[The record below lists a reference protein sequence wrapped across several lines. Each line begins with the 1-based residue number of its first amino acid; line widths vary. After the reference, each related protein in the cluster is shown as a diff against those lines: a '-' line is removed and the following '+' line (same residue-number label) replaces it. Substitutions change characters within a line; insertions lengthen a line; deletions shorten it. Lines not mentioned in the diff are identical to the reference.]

1 MRAALA
7 ALAIG
12 AFVAMAMP
20 TSAQETDPADLLF
33 WQSITGSQDPA
44 AYAAYLEAFPNGRF
58 APLARLRAGG
68 AAPAVAAPPPAAP
81 AAPAAR
87 IQPVGPAQPVPAAP
101 PAPSRTAG
109 AMDAMEFSKES
120 AKLGRA
126 GMFAKYRGQTLTIQG
141 RFQKLLDLG
150 IGDTFWVQFIKPQEF
165 GVPKHEISCTIPRG
179 DTKAYD
185 TFATMAIGTNFTI
198 SGPLYDV
205 QEVFGSV
212 TIQPC
217 AVINPPL
224 HAAKAAASGRT
235 GPATPPNGS
244 YACQVGYT
252 GAGIGSIKVL
262 GSSSFTDISGERRSY
277 SFDKASGRVSFP
289 QGILG
294 GAYVGYYEQPG
305 PPSSG
310 ATIDVP
316 QIRIAPAERPT
327 DYSVFCIWRG

>member
-1 MRAALA
+1 MRAGLA
-7 ALAIG
+7 ALAFG
-12 AFVAMAMP
+12 VVVAMATPM
-20 TSAQETDPADLLF
+20 SAQETDPADLVF

-68 AAPAVAAPPPAAP
+68 TAAPPAAAAP
-81 AAPAAR
+81 APAAR
-87 IQPVGPAQPVPAAP
+87 IQPVGPVQPAPAPAGPAA
-101 PAPSRTAG
+101 AGG
-109 AMDAMEFSKES
+109 AMDAMAFSKES

-141 RFQKLLDLG
+141 RFQELVDLG
-150 IGDTFWVQFIKPQEF
+150 IGDTFWVNFIQPQEF
-165 GVPKHEISCTIPRG
+165 ATPRHKVSCTIPRA

-244 YACQVGYT
+244 YACNVGYT

-262 GSSSFTDISGERRSY
+262 GSTSFADISGDRRSY
-277 SFDKASGRVSFP
+277 SFDKVSGRVTFP
-289 QGILG
+289 QGIFG
-294 GAYVGYYEQPG
+294 GAYVGHYEQPG

-327 DYSVFCIWRG
+327 DYSVFCTWQG

>member
-7 ALAIG
+7 TM
-12 AFVAMAMP
+12 AFGVVVAMATP
-20 TSAQETDPADLLF
+20 TLAQETDPADLVF

-68 AAPAVAAPPPAAP
+68 ATTPPPAVP

-87 IQPVGPAQPVPAAP
+87 IQPVGPVQPAPAPDSPAAG
-101 PAPSRTAG
+101 G
-109 AMDAMEFSKES
+109 ALDAMAFSKES
-120 AKLGRA
+120 AELGRA

-141 RFQKLLDLG
+141 RFQKLLDLE

-165 GVPKHEISCTIPRG
+165 GIPKHEISCTIPRA

-185 TFATMAIGTNFTI
+185 TFATMAIGTSFTI

-224 HAAKAAASGRT
+224 HAAKPAASGRT

-244 YACQVGYT
+244 YACHVGHT
-252 GAGIGSIKVL
+252 GAGIGGIKVL
-262 GSSSFTDISGERRSY
+262 GASAFVDTTGDRRSY
-277 SFDKASGRVSFP
+277 SFDKASGRVTFP
-289 QGILG
+289 QGIFG

-316 QIRIAPAERPT
+316 QIRVAPAERPT
-327 DYSVFCIWRG
+327 DYSVFCTWQG

>member
-1 MRAALA
+1 MRGLLA
-7 ALAIG
+7 ALAFG
-12 AFVAMAMP
+12 AFVAMATP
-20 TSAQETDPADLLF
+20 ALAQQTDPADLVF
-33 WQSITGSQDPA
+33 WQSIAGSQDPA

-68 AAPAVAAPPPAAP
+68 AAAPPQATP

-87 IQPVGPAQPVPAAP
+87 IQPVGQVQPAPAPASPAA
-101 PAPSRTAG
+101 AGG
-109 AMDAMEFSKES
+109 AMDAMAFSKES

-141 RFQKLLDLG
+141 RFQELVDLG
-150 IGDTFWVQFIKPQEF
+150 IGDTFLVRFIQPQD
-165 GVPKHEISCTIPRG
+165 GGAMHRVNCTLPRG

-185 TFATMAIGTNFTI
+185 TFATMAIGTSFTI

-205 QEVFGSV
+205 QEVFGLV

-252 GAGIGSIKVL
+252 GAGIGSITVL
-262 GSSSFTDISGERRSY
+262 GSSSFTDIGGERRSY
-277 SFDKASGRVSFP
+277 SFDQASGRVSFP
-289 QGILG
+289 QGIFG

-316 QIRIAPAERPT
+316 QLRIAPAERPT
-327 DYSVFCIWRG
+327 DYSVFCTWRG